1 MCLSNF
7 ESLIN
12 KHLSAI
18 KFPTSPKNLYEPIEY
33 LISIGGKR
41 VRPTA
46 SLITFSL
53 FKEINADIINAS
65 LAIEI
70 FHNFTLAHD
79 DIMDDSKYRRGKET
93 INKKWNNNIAIL
105 SGDALLIK
113 SYQFLN
119 KISSEK
125 KDDIINFFNEIALKV
140 CEGQQMDMDFETK
153 NYVTIDDYLL
163 MIKLKTAVLFAASL
177 KIAAILSGA
186 TNKDIDFLY
195 NFGLNI
201 GTAFQLRDDYLD
213 TFGKS
218 DSFGKVIG
226 SDIKSKKKT
235 ILFINAMQKSNE
247 EDRIFLEKI
256 YREKSIVNNE
266 DVQLVTQIFKKYGVD
281 KYCNQLS
288 QNYYELAS
296 GSIKKVS
303 VSYDKLKNY
312 SDLLFKR
319 KN

>member
-1 MCLSNF
+1 MDLINY
-7 ESLIN
+7 ESLVN

-41 VRPTA
+41 VRPIA

-79 DIMDDSKYRRGKET
+79 DIMDDSRYRRGKDT

-125 KDDIINFFNEIALKV
+125 ND
-140 CEGQQMDMDFETK
+140 
-153 NYVTIDDYLL
+153 VTIDNYLL
-163 MIKLKTAVLFAASL
+163 MIELKTAVLFVASL
-177 KIAAILSGA
+177 KVAAILSGA
-186 TNKDIDFLY
+186 TNNDIDSLY

-201 GTAFQLRDDYLD
+201 GIAFQLRDDYLD

-218 DSFGKVIG
+218 DSFGKIIG

-235 ILFINAMQKSNE
+235 VLFINAMQKSSD

-256 YREKSIVNNE
+256 YSEKSILNNE

-281 KYCNQLS
+281 EYCNQLS
-288 QNYYELAS
+288 ERDIAIGKEKLKQ
-296 GSIKKVS
+296 
-303 VSYDKLKNY
+303 SYDKLKNY
-312 SDLLFKR
+312 SELLFKR